1 MVQLFC
7 FLLGLL
13 AVCTHV
19 CQGLYFHIGETEKKC
34 FIEEIP
40 DETMVIG
47 NYRTQLW
54 DKQSESFLPSTPGLG
69 MHVEVKDPDGKIIL
83 SRQYGSEGR
92 FTFTSHT
99 PGEHQICLHSNSS
112 KMALFAGGNWHHLE
126 SVLLPTTPFLDEFD
140 EFEVEALT
148 VLCGKWEDPHKG
160 TEKTSSD
167 GQYTLF
173 EEEKEEESTEYPPL
187 PAAQQTE
194 QFQHTFRN
202 GVKAIEGKDKGEN
215 CSETCRTT
223 STATLQ
229 TRFKLQFDGLKVG
242 MRVPF
247 VNVIL
252 DIAGVKMRV
261 HLDIQVGEHTNNYP
275 EIAAKDK
282 LTELQL
288 RARQLLDQVEQI
300 QKEQNYQRYREER
313 FRMTSESTNQRVL
326 WWSITQTII
335 LILTG
340 IWQMRHLK
348 SFFEAKKLV

>member
-1 MVQLFC
+1 MAGGETLRAA
-7 FLLGLL
+7 L
-13 AVCTHV
+13 AAVVLAAWSAH
-19 CQGLYFHIGETEKKC
+19 GLYFHIGETEKRC

-69 MHVEVKDPDGKIIL
+69 MHVEVKDPDGKVVL

-99 PGEHQICLHSNSS
+99 PGEHQICLHSNSTR
-112 KMALFAGGNWHHLE
+112 MALFAGG
-126 SVLLPTTPFLDEFD
+126 
-140 EFEVEALT
+140 
-148 VLCGKWEDPHKG
+148 
-160 TEKTSSD
+160 
-167 GQYTLF
+167 
-173 EEEKEEESTEYPPL
+173 
-187 PAAQQTE
+187 
-194 QFQHTFRN
+194 
-202 GVKAIEGKDKGEN
+202 
-215 CSETCRTT
+215 
-223 STATLQ
+223 
-229 TRFKLQFDGLKVG
+229 KL
-242 MRVPF
+242 
-247 VNVIL
+247 
-252 DIAGVKMRV
+252 RV

-288 RARQLLDQVEQI
+288 RARQLLDQ
-300 QKEQNYQRYREER
+300 YREER

-326 WWSITQTII
+326 WWSIAQTII

-348 SFFEAKKLV
+348 SFFEAK